1 MVGINTTIVSL
12 SRNAGKNILNAGIV
26 SHLVIVVL
34 QEQLL
39 ALEHKRTALAQR
51 ILDLLGSQTLNANV
65 VGGILVRLAQC
76 REGFLVVP
84 FHHGAD
90 GGGIPHGADSLLEAE
105 GIAGGAPLV
114 AEAQAGVD
122 VELLGKL
129 GGRLGGADA
138 DEEDLAAGTG
148 GSSWEDARLELL
160 GVLPAQESSEVAEE
174 GHDGHLVGDPER
186 RARAPLGGQG
196 DGLRVRGPDE
206 GGGAQGIEDADAVCG
221 QCCRCRRGDGTE
233 GRRHVDEAARDREER

>member
-1 MVGINTTIVSL
+1 M
-12 SRNAGKNILNAGIV
+12 
-26 SHLVIVVL
+26 L

-39 ALEHKRTALAQR
+39 ALEDKRAALAQR
-51 ILDLLGSQTLNANV
+51 ILDLPGGQTLDANV

-90 GGGIPHGADSLLEAE
+90 GGGVPHGADSLLEAE
-105 GIAGGAPLV
+105 GVAGGAPLV

-122 VELLGKL
+122 VELPGEL
-129 GGRLGGADA
+129 GGRLGGANA
-138 DEEDLAAGTG
+138 DEEDLAAGGTG
-148 GSSWEDARLELL
+148 CSTCSWEDARLELL

-196 DGLRVRGPDE
+196 DGLRVRGSDE
-206 GGGAQGIEDADAVCG
+206 GGGAQGIEDAAAAARG
-221 QCCRCRRGDGTE
+221 QCCRCRRGNGTE
-233 GRRHVDEAARDREER
+233 GRCHVDEAARDREER

>member
-1 MVGINTTIVSL
+1 M
-12 SRNAGKNILNAGIV
+12 
-26 SHLVIVVL
+26 L

-39 ALEHKRTALAQR
+39 ALEHKRAALAQR
-51 ILDLLGSQTLNANV
+51 ILDLPGSQTLNANV

-90 GGGIPHGADSLLEAE
+90 GGGIPHGADALLEAE
-105 GIAGGAPLV
+105 SVAGGAPLV

-129 GGRLGGADA
+129 GGRLGGANA
-138 DEEDLAAGTG
+138 DEEDLG
-148 GSSWEDARLELL
+148 SWEDARLELL

-186 RARAPLGGQG
+186 RARAPLGGHG

-206 GGGAQGIEDADAVCG
+206 GGGAQGIEDAAAAACG
-221 QCCRCRRGDGTE
+221 QCCRCRRGNGTE
-233 GRRHVDEAARDREER
+233 GRCHVDEAARDREER